1 MKEFIVYISQVRRY
15 KTLVILHF
23 ICYIFTAIFTVASI
37 PAIIP
42 LFEMLFMQ
50 GSSEML
56 QADQMPDQSVI
67 QKLKFSFFKWLST
80 KDRHEGVIYVCGII
94 AVVFFLKN
102 LFRYL
107 AMYFMAPVRA
117 SIVKDT
123 RSNLFKKMMEL
134 PISYFSEEKKGDLI
148 SRMTAD
154 VHDIEWTLLST
165 FESWVKDPLIIIG
178 SLAFMLYTS
187 AWLTLFVFILL
198 ILTAF
203 VVGGISRTLKKKS
216 LNAQEEF
223 SDLISLQEE
232 SLGGL
237 RVIKLFG
244 AEKYMTNRFDKILQ
258 TYRNLLIQIQ
268 RRRDLAPPT
277 SEFLGIVI
285 VCLLMGVGSMFVF
298 SGEMQSSVFLAFLYA
313 FFSVIEPSKA
323 LSASY
328 FNVQKGMAALGRINE
343 IMDLDIKIHDK
354 ADAVSKKSFDSEIQ
368 FDNVSF
374 YYAGA
379 ELPVLDK
386 IQLTI
391 RKGETVALVGA
402 SGAGKS
408 TMVDLLARFHDV
420 SSGSIKI
427 DGIDIR
433 NLKLKDLRSL
443 MGMVTQDP
451 ILFNDTI
458 ENNIVF
464 GINKSNAVEINQALK
479 LSNSEEFVKDPSKGL
494 DFIIGDRGVKLS
506 GGQKQRLTIARA
518 LLFNPEILILDEAT
532 SALDSA
538 SERQIQEALDELLV
552 DRTAI
557 VIAHRL
563 STVMKADKII
573 VLKDGKIIES
583 GTHDSLLAKRG
594 EYFTFVSLQTL
605 K

>member
-1 MKEFIVYISQVRRY
+1 M
-15 KTLVILHF
+15 ILHL
-23 ICYIFTAIFTVASI
+23 ICYILTALFTVASI

-42 LFEMLFMQ
+42 LFEMLFTQNNAELIPQTHSTDQ
-50 GSSEML
+50 GL
-56 QADQMPDQSVI
+56 I
-67 QKLKFSFFKWLST
+67 QNLKFKFFSWLAT
-80 KDRHEGVIYVCGII
+80 KERHEGVLYVCGLI
-94 AVVFFLKN
+94 AIVFFFKN

-107 AMYFMAPVRA
+107 AMFFMAPVRA

-123 RSNLFKKMMEL
+123 RSNLFKKMVEL
-134 PISYFSEEKKGDLI
+134 PVSYFSDEKKGDLI

-165 FESWVKDPLIIIG
+165 FESWVKDPLIIMG
-178 SLAFMLYTS
+178 SLAFMLYTN
-187 AWLTLFVFILL
+187 AWLTIFVLILL
-198 ILTAF
+198 VLTAF
-203 VVGGISRTLKKKS
+203 VVGGISRTLRKKS

-237 RVIKLFG
+237 RIIKLFG
-244 AEKYMTNRFDKILQ
+244 AESYITGRFDKILQ

-268 RRRDLAPPT
+268 RRRDLAAPT

-285 VCLLMGVGSMFVF
+285 VCILLGVGSIFVF
-298 SGEMQSSVFLAFLYA
+298 SGAMQSSVFLAFLYA

-328 FNVQKGMAALGRINE
+328 FNVQKGMAALSRIQE
-343 IMDLDIKIHDK
+343 IMNLDIKIRD
-354 ADAVSKKSFDSEIQ
+354 ADDAIAKTSFDSEIE

-374 YYAGA
+374 FYPGS
-379 ELPVLDK
+379 EHPVLDQLSLK
-386 IQLTI
+386 IG
-391 RKGETVALVGA
+391 KGETVALVGS

-408 TMVDLLARFHDV
+408 TMVDLLARFHEV
-420 SSGSIKI
+420 SSGSIKV

-433 NLKLKDLRSL
+433 KIKIRDLRSM

-458 ENNIVF
+458 ENNVVF
-464 GINKSNAVEINQALK
+464 GQRESNQAELNKALK
-479 LSNSEEFVKDPSKGL
+479 LSNSEEFVFDPSKGL
-494 DFIIGDRGVKLS
+494 DFVIGDRGVKLS

-538 SERQIQEALDELLV
+538 SEKQIQEALDELLV

-563 STVMKADKII
+563 STVKRANKII
-573 VLKDGKIIES
+573 VLKDGKIIEQ
-583 GTHDSLLAKRG
+583 GTHESLLDKKG
-594 EYFTFVSLQTL
+594 EYYTFVSLQSL